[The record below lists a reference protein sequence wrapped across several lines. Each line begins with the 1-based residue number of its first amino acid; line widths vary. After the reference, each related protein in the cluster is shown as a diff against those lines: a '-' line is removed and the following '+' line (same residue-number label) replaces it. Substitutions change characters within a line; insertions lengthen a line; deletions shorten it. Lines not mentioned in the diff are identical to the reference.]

1 MITFNKKY
9 FGLAVLIFLVEI
21 AIALF
26 VHDNF
31 IRPYIGDLL
40 VVVLIYC
47 FIKSFLKLPVL
58 TVALFVLIF
67 SFSIEILQFLNIVE
81 KLGLENSKTAKIV
94 IGTSFNW
101 LDLLA
106 YLIGIGFVLIT
117 EKYWVAKKLKARS
130 D

>member
-117 EKYWVAKKLKARS
+117 EKYWVAKKLKARP